1 MNDRKTASLSLSTVP
16 GPTSSLFIM
25 ENRVSEIVF
34 SVPPTIDL
42 HAFSTLMSYNDH
54 VTVTITVDAA
64 LYSREQADSILETFN
79 EDLKTLVQSISFC
92 VCNILPYHN
101 SKQTIQLQSSLMLRT
116 RATNFTQVFLLPHFL
131 FLDNVRTL
139 GSLLGI
145 QTRIVRSMNSL
156 IVAGM
161 KVLLI

>member
-64 LYSREQADSILETFN
+64 LYSKEQADGILETFN

-92 VCNILPYHN
+92 VC
-101 SKQTIQLQSSLMLRT
+101 
-116 RATNFTQVFLLPHFL
+116 
-131 FLDNVRTL
+131 DTL
-139 GSLLGI
+139 S
-145 QTRIVRSMNSL
+145 
-156 IVAGM
+156 
-161 KVLLI
+161 